1 MALREPLCACVREW
15 GKERAR
21 ASPPRFELHNQVL
34 RSLLRT
40 LRHWGLLQPVLI
52 HLLQWVIITQQGYKP
67 LRWQR
72 YQPHLIALN
81 SMW

>member
-40 LRHWGLLQPVLI
+40 LRHWGYFNRTISFTIMGNNNTARVQTSEVRTI
-52 HLLQWVIITQQGYKP
+52 AAP
-67 LRWQR
+67 LNH
-72 YQPHLIALN
+72 P
-81 SMW
+81 